1 RDQVDAAD
9 PLAVARGTLL
19 ALKALAARSP
29 IVVAVDDL
37 QWLDAASARALAYAV
52 RRLEGERIGIVASLR
67 EGHPDPLDLKVALR
81 ERAVDV
87 RLTGLSAGAV
97 GHMVRRR
104 VAESTPRRVVFR
116 IHERSGG
123 NPFFALELARAP
135 DDALPASLRELV
147 EQRLQTLPGEAALAV
162 ELAAILG
169 SAPHTVFDE
178 PASLDAAVAA
188 GVLVEHEGEVRF
200 AHPLL
205 AAGAYEL
212 LAPSRRR
219 ALHRQAAG
227 LSGSDEQRARHLALA
242 TSPPDAE
249 VAAALEGAARAA
261 HQRGASEFAVELAAH
276 ARRLTPAEDV
286 EATAERT
293 LLEGEYLYVTA
304 DEPAASERIDEVL
317 ASGVRGAVRARALL
331 NASLYAVD
339 PTLAVRRCEEAVAE
353 IHDDARLAA
362 RSLST
367 LAWQRG
373 AWLGDVERALPEA
386 VAAVELARLL
396 DDERTLAT
404 VLTCAG
410 LICSLAADVRTEGFF
425 GEAVEIAGRIH
436 MVPGDRAPR
445 SAFAHCLL
453 WRGSYT
459 RAASLL
465 AVERAEAERDGDEG
479 AIMRIGIFGGELESR
494 CGNWDEAERLLAE
507 ALEEARGYWR
517 IAALQIRALVRGRRG
532 DPEAAVDAAEIAS
545 SPPAAA
551 DPVIAATADYAR
563 GLLAAAA
570 GDVETAADLL
580 TRLAGRTDRLGAYEE
595 RVVAAIPDATLAL
608 VEAGRID
615 EAELLTARLE
625 RRAAK
630 GDHPWVSAAAELCRG
645 SILLSTA
652 DIDASLARLA
662 HSRKGFAGLGAQWE
676 LARTLLVEGN
686 ALRRAG
692 RRTEAAASLD
702 RAATVFGALRAEP
715 WRSRSYRA
723 RMPVFVVE
731 RYLGSRQVAGLTD
744 RLRRATDGSA
754 VTWLGSIVLPADD
767 ACLCLL
773 ASWRLSV
780 ERRIGRLED
789 VSEIDA
795 VHDEPAFAEAF
806 EHRSDRHEAGDADSG
821 ERPGGPRVSSRP
833 CTLPRHCRGRCLDGA
848 TAPFEEHG
856 GVLVDGIRDHIP
868 ERDDVLARAP
878 SFVIGARAETSN
890 RLPWWDEGLVPVHRH
905 DVLEL

>member
-1 RDQVDAAD
+1 MASSGSIEIVGREPELERVAAWLELVSSGPAALIVGGEAGIGKTCIWDAAVGLAREADLRVLVTRPVEAELPLGYTGLGDLLTEAVAPILEELPARLARGLAAALLIRDQVDAAD

-19 ALKALAARSP
+19 ALRALAARSP
-29 IVVAVDDL
+29 IVLAVDDL

-67 EGHPDPLDLKVALR
+67 EGHPDPLDLTVALR

-104 VAESTPRRVVFR
+104 VAESTPRRVVLR

-147 EQRLQTLPGEAALAV
+147 EQRLQTLPGEAASAV

-169 SAPHTVFDE
+169 SAPHAVFDE

-212 LAPSRRR
+212 LTPSRRR
-219 ALHRQAAG
+219 VLHRQAAG

-242 TSPPDAE
+242 TSPPDADA
-249 VAAALEGAARAA
+249 AAALEGAARAA

-276 ARRLTPAEDV
+276 ARRLTPADDV

-304 DEPAASERIDEVL
+304 DEPAASDRIDEVL

-353 IHDDARLAA
+353 VHDDARLAA

-373 AWLGDVERALPEA
+373 AWLGDVEHALPEA
-386 VAAVELARLL
+386 VAAVELARPL

-425 GEAVEIAGRIH
+425 EEAVEIAGRIH

-494 CGNWDEAERLLAE
+494 RGNWDESERLLAE
-507 ALEEARGYWR
+507 ALEEARDYWR
-517 IAALQIRALVRGRRG
+517 IAALQVRALVRGRRG

-662 HSRKGFAGLGAQWE
+662 HSRKGFACLGAQWE

-715 WRSRSYRA
+715 WRRRSLA
-723 RMPVFVVE
+723 E
-731 RYLGSRQVAGLTD
+731 R
-744 RLRRATDGSA
+744 RRASPRPRRDSTLTAAESRVVKLVAAGRTNREVA
-754 VTWLGSIVLPADD
+754 AELFTTIATVEAHLTRVYRKLGL
-767 ACLCLL
+767 
-773 ASWRLSV
+773 
-780 ERRIGRLED
+780 
-789 VSEIDA
+789 
-795 VHDEPAFAEAF
+795 
-806 EHRSDRHEAGDADSG
+806 RSRTE
-821 ERPGGPRVSSRP
+821 
-833 CTLPRHCRGRCLDGA
+833 
-848 TAPFEEHG
+848 
-856 GVLVDGIRDHIP
+856 
-868 ERDDVLARAP
+868 LARA
-878 SFVIGARAETSN
+878 VAE
-890 RLPWWDEGLVPVHRH
+890 GHV
-905 DVLEL
+905 ELDS